1 MKRQE
6 IKAITESTLSIIRH
20 DFKEAIQYY
29 PFSQMVL
36 VTSDEIHFEV
46 YAINKEEIEQLG
58 LKKSRIAND
67 EFSKRL
73 FLVVD
78 NNYRESGPTVYSMEK
93 WKGLERIPEE
103 SKHFYDFKYLRLEG
117 NEVVCKMPYF
127 IEGRGYQTCTS
138 VAKANKDMNNPLL
151 ENIKSAENLLKSYEL
166 FLRGINKEI
175 VLRQYEHGDEGVKQY
190 ERERKQS
197 RKHK

>member
-6 IKAITESTLSIIRH
+6 IEAITESTLSIIKR
-20 DFKEAIQYY
+20 DYKETIQYY

-36 VTSDEIHFEV
+36 VTPEEIHFEV
-46 YAINKEEIEQLG
+46 YAINKGEIEKLG
-58 LKKSRIAND
+58 LKKSRIAK
-67 EFSKRL
+67 EEYSKRL

-78 NNYRESGPTVYSMEK
+78 NNYLKDGPTVYSMEK

-103 SKHFYDFKYLRLEG
+103 SKHFYDFKHLRFEG
-117 NEVVCKMPYF
+117 NKMVCSMPYF

-138 VAKANKDMNNPLL
+138 VAEANRDMKNPLL
-151 ENIKSAENLLKSYEL
+151 ENIKSAEYLLKSYEL
-166 FLRGINKEI
+166 FLRRINNEI
-175 VLRQYEHGDEGVKQY
+175 VLRQYEHGDEGVKEY